1 MDSSHFPLHSSLKFF
16 LSLALLILSVT
27 AMADNGRLYGSERLS
42 SSLTSTIC
50 QDRYGYIWIGTE
62 YGLNK
67 FDGYRFTP
75 YFSSGNDST
84 TLYNNEITALFVD
97 RKGRLWVGQSKGLAR
112 YDYLTNSF
120 VRYTVNGRMPRVSA
134 MLEHDGSLLIGT
146 SGYGIFT
153 LKDGATVAE
162 RLPMATRRRTD
173 DFCSSLFVDA
183 NGDIWR
189 SSHLHLVTRYRRG
202 KDGVYTQKDYPLMPK
217 GPAVEF
223 LSDGSKGFWIICMY
237 GIMRY
242 DYARHTL
249 SDAGVDLSVIG
260 NTVTMRTATLDA
272 KGNMLIGT
280 SGGGLVVLP
289 RGGKTLINAAG
300 NSKDILLH
308 NTNVNNIL
316 CDRQGGVWL
325 SCYGKGV
332 YRAGGGDKAFSSHT
346 FSDNNIT
353 LGSRITSTAYCY
365 GAIWCTV
372 QYSGLYRFDA
382 DGNNLRVMD
391 SPQGTNLVYSDRS
404 GQMWI
409 CTNNALYRYSAGGT
423 YEKAAQM
430 NGFGLNAMTDDG
442 KGKLY
447 ISDFGRG
454 LVVYDTKTGRTTG
467 YSMNDKP
474 KRTNDNVLHN
484 DWIKS
489 LCMVAPDILVVGT
502 VEGLQA
508 MNTATGAFGPVQF
521 SGMECSALLK
531 ADGSQLLVGTLS
543 GLYTYGL
550 HTAVEQPM
558 KGAEMLRDKK
568 ICAIRKDRHGNV
580 WVSTSAG
587 IWKKAAGDSQWQ
599 GYIHGN
605 GLAAKEY
612 VMGASFALPGGEIG
626 FATADGI
633 TFFLPEAVER
643 LEQHTADARL
653 STVIVGGE
661 MLSPLHDTYV
671 IPYGNNSLSLEFS
684 TMNYSD
690 VDNVTYEY
698 RIGGGRWKPFI
709 EGNNITFTHM
719 PPGTYRIEVRARN
732 GSNVSEHVKA
742 ITVRVEHPWYAS
754 PIACTLYIII
764 GVVTLAMV
772 LLYYRRRKRRELDEA
787 KMQFLINATHDI
799 RSPLT
804 LILGPLAKLRGI
816 TSDER
821 QMGYLNIIERNAQRL
836 LVLVNQ
842 ILDERKIDKNQMRLH
857 CKRCDISQFV
867 GNVCSLYQYRADEKS
882 IRLTFTASASPARAW
897 IDSIQFDKVINNLLS
912 NAFKYTPDGGEIAVG
927 VADNGKEVTVTVTDS
942 GVGLDGEN
950 REKLFERFYQ
960 GKNSI
965 KNQTPGTGIGLNL
978 SRTIVEMHGGRITAA
993 NRCDGAPGAQF
1004 TVALRHGFQHLKP
1017 EYIDEDQVDDAPAAN
1032 DRSTQTT
1039 QNTSVLVV
1047 DDNSDLTQYISNEL
1061 GGTYRITTCAD
1072 GMEALSALHRAPF
1085 DIVVTDVMMPR
1096 MDGIELLRNIKQT
1109 PRLNHI
1115 PVVMLTSKTE
1125 IEDRLLGLRRGAD
1138 AYMAKPF
1145 NIEELQAQIAAI
1157 IDNVRRLRG
1166 KYSGQLHTD
1175 DGAIQAPEVTG
1186 NDDSLMERVIKVI
1199 NDNLGNPDFNVE
1211 MLASEVCVS
1220 RAHLHRKMKEI
1231 TGISTS
1237 EYIRNIRIEHASR
1250 LIRDRKI
1257 NITQVAYAVGFN
1269 NQAHFS
1275 TVFKKHFGMT
1285 PSEYAARGEKD

>member
-1 MDSSHFPLHSSLKFF
+1 MLKQICIF
-16 LSLALLILSVT
+16 LITITVSVT

-50 QDRYGYIWIGTE
+50 QDRYRYIWIGTE

-120 VRYTVNGRMPRVSA
+120 VRYTINGRKPRVGA
-134 MLEHDGSLLIGT
+134 MVEHGGSLLIGT
-146 SGYGIFT
+146 GGYGIFR
-153 LKDGATVAE
+153 LKEGATVAE
-162 RLPMATRRRTD
+162 PLPLAKRRRTD

-189 SSHLHLVTRYRRG
+189 SSHLHLVTRYRCG
-202 KDGVYTQKDYPLMPK
+202 KDGVYTPKDYPLTPK

-223 LSDGSKGFWIICMY
+223 LADGNRGFWIICMY

-242 DYARHTL
+242 DYASRTL
-249 SDAGVDLSVIG
+249 SDAGIDLSIIG
-260 NTVTMRTATLDA
+260 NTVTMRTAKLDA

-280 SGGGLVVLP
+280 SGGGLMVLP
-289 RGGKTLINAAG
+289 RGGNTLVHAKG
-300 NSKDILLH
+300 NNKDILLH
-308 NTNVNNIL
+308 NTNVNDIL

-325 SCYGKGV
+325 SCYGKGI
-332 YRAGGGDKAFSSHT
+332 YRASGGDKAFSSHT

-382 DGNNLRVMD
+382 DGNNLRVMN
-391 SPQGTNLVYSDRS
+391 SPQGTNLVYCDHG

-409 CTNNALYRYSAGGT
+409 CTNNALYRYFADGT

-442 KGKLY
+442 RGKLF

-454 LVVYDTKTGRTTG
+454 LVVYDTKTGRTTS

-474 KRTNDNVLHN
+474 RHERDNVLHN

-489 LCMVAPDILVVGT
+489 LCMVTPEILVIGT

-508 MNTATGAFGPVQF
+508 MNTKVGAFGPVQF
-521 SGMECSALLK
+521 NGMQCSALLK
-531 ADGSQLLVGTLS
+531 ANDRELLVGTLS

-550 HTAVEQPM
+550 RTAVEQPM
-558 KGAEMLRDKK
+558 KGAEILRDKK
-568 ICAIRKDRHGNV
+568 ICAIRKDRHGNI

-587 IWKKAAGDSQWQ
+587 IWKRSAADSQWQ

-612 VMGASFALPGGEIG
+612 VVGASFGLPGGEIG

-633 TFFLPEAVER
+633 TFFQPGAVER

-653 STVIVGGE
+653 SAVMVGGE
-661 MLSPLHDTYV
+661 MRSPFHDTYD
-671 IPYGNNSLSLEFS
+671 IPYGNNSFSLEFS
-684 TMNYSD
+684 TMNYGD

-698 RIGGGRWKPFI
+698 RIGGGRWEPFI

-719 PPGTYRIEVRARN
+719 TPGTYRIEVRARN
-732 GSNVSEHVKA
+732 GSNVSDHPKV
-742 ITVRVEHPWYAS
+742 ITVRVDHPWYSS
-754 PIACTLYIII
+754 PLAYTLYILTA
-764 GVVTLAMV
+764 VAALALV
-772 LLYYRRRKRRELDEA
+772 FVYYRRRKRRELDEA

-816 TSDER
+816 ISDDR
-821 QMGYLNIIERNAQRL
+821 QTAYLNIIERNAQRL

-857 CKRCDISQFV
+857 CKKCDISQFV
-867 GNVCSLYQYRADEKS
+867 ANVCSLYQYRADEKR
-882 IRLTFTASASPARAW
+882 IRLTFSGCSAPARAW

-912 NAFKYTPDGGEIAVG
+912 NAFKYTPDGGEIAVS
-927 VADNGKEVTVTVTDS
+927 VADDGREVTVTVTDS
-942 GVGLDGEN
+942 GVGIDGEN

-965 KNQTPGTGIGLNL
+965 RNHTPGTGIGLNL
-978 SRTIVEMHGGRITAA
+978 SRTIVEMHGGRISAA
-993 NRCDGAPGAQF
+993 NRSDGIGGAQF

-1017 EYIDEDQVDDAPAAN
+1017 EYIDEDQTDTAAPAEKN
-1032 DRSTQTT
+1032 TQAS
-1039 QNTSVLVV
+1039 QNASVLVV
-1047 DDNSDLTQYISNEL
+1047 DDNSDLTRYICNEL
-1061 GGTYRITTCAD
+1061 GGTYRVTACAD
-1072 GMEALSALHRAPF
+1072 GMEALSILHRAPF
-1085 DIVVTDVMMPR
+1085 DVVVTDVMMPR
-1096 MDGIELLRNIKQT
+1096 MDGMELLRTIKQT

-1115 PVVMLTSKTE
+1115 PVVMLTSKSE
-1125 IEDRLLGLRRGAD
+1125 IEDRLAGLRKGAD
-1138 AYMAKPF
+1138 AYIAKPF
-1145 NIEELQAQIAAI
+1145 SIEELQAQIAAI
-1157 IDNVRRLRG
+1157 INNVRRLRG
-1166 KYSGQLHTD
+1166 KFSGQLHTD
-1175 DGAIQAPEVTG
+1175 DGSIQAPEVTG
-1186 NDDSLMERVIKVI
+1186 NDDSFMERVIKVI
-1199 NDNLGNPDFNVE
+1199 NDNIGNSDFNVE
-1211 MLASEVCVS
+1211 MLAAEVCVS

-1231 TGISTS
+1231 TGITTS
-1237 EYIRNIRIEHASR
+1237 EYIRNIRIEHASKM
-1250 LIRDRKI
+1250 IREKKI

-1285 PSEYAARGEKD
+1285 PSEYAAMN